1 MKPGIVLSH
10 PLQLHTHGGYV
21 VHFHTKEHNF
31 CTIVSHLQVIPR
43 QMAKEGKRYSQYAA
57 KRMNG
62 VNPPHKEEESEK
74 SRDTFSPGRFE
85 RLWCH
90 GIDED

>member
-21 VHFHTKEHNF
+21 VHFHTKEHNL

-43 QMAKEGKRYSQYAA
+43 QMT
-57 KRMNG
+57 N
-62 VNPPHKEEESEK
+62 EK
-74 SRDTFSPGRFE
+74 ANTTANTLQSG
-85 RLWCH
+85 
-90 GIDED
+90 